1 MTLRSTREQLR
12 LATLCALAVAL
23 AGCPDNTTTPDAASG
38 GTDAFS
44 EVDAGGGGTP
54 DAFSADDTG
63 PQMDTGGSTDDAA
76 MMAMDDAAAT
86 PDAFLAPAT
95 WTEAHAQLT
104 AHVSIGS
111 GGHNMAQADA
121 MAAYTDSQ
129 LMGSGFSCPTTITKG
144 ACAAMRVRAGTMPPG
159 GLAEPMRSEVAAVLE
174 GWVAAGQPAP

>member
-1 MTLRSTREQLR
+1 MTLR
-12 LATLCALAVAL
+12 LATFCALAVAL
-23 AGCPDNTTTPDAASG
+23 AGCPDNNTTPDAATV

-44 EVDAGGGGTP
+44 AVDAAGETP
-54 DAFSADDTG
+54 DAFSADDAG
-63 PQMDTGGSTDDAA
+63 PATDTGGPSDDAA
-76 MMAMDDAAAT
+76 MVVMDDAAAT

-104 AHVSIGS
+104 ANCTPCHVSIGS

-121 MAAYTDSQ
+121 VMAYADSQ

-159 GLAEPMRSEVAAVLE
+159 GLAEPMRSEVAAALE